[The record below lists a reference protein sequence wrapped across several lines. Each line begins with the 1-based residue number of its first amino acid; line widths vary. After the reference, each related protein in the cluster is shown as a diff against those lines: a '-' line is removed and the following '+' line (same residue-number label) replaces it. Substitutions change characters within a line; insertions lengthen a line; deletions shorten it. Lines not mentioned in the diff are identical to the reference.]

1 MKLILLTTFGYI
13 FLGLGIIGVFL
24 PVWPTTP
31 FVLVSVACFSSSPKT
46 KAKIMNIPF
55 FREHIENYH
64 QRKGL
69 SRKTFIRSMLW
80 LWSTLLISIVIID
93 SLYTKVLLV
102 FIGSMVTWHLYSM
115 SKPKEDSNK

>member
-13 FLGLGIIGVFL
+13 FLGLGLIGVFL

-46 KAKIMNIPF
+46 KAKIMSIPF

-64 QRKGL
+64 QRNGL
-69 SRKTFIRSMLW
+69 TKKTFIRSMLW
-80 LWSTLLISIVIID
+80 LWSTLLISIVLID
-93 SLYTKVLLV
+93 SLYIKILLV
-102 FIGSMVTWHLYSM
+102 FIGSMVTWHLHTM